1 MGTQPT
7 FLQHAVH
14 LELSKTEE
22 NRSGMTVLG
31 GVSRRF
37 VVSPDVEPLLKAME
51 VAEGKCKGKDRD
63 ESTRDPELMEVDGS

>member
-51 VAEGKCKGKDRD
+51 VAEGKGKDRD